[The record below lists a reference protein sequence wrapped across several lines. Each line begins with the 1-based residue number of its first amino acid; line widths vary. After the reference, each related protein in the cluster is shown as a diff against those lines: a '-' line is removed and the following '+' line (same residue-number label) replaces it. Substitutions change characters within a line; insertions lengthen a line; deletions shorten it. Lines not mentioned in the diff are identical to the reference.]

1 MFYIAC
7 SEHWTTTPEGG
18 LRCAGTLTESGN
30 PALTADDYAELKD
43 QTIILFAVVFGFLV
57 LKKALF

>member
-7 SEHWTTTPEGG
+7 SEHWTTTPEGQ
-18 LRCAGTLTESGN
+18 LRCPGTLTETGN
-30 PALTADDYAELKD
+30 PALTADDYSELKD
-43 QTIILFAVVFGFLV
+43 ETIILFAIIFGFLV